1 MKSWQ
6 DECSQTNLYKVELR
20 KTEYFIQIKEIN
32 VCLFEEMLKNR
43 WEKLDSKQSG
53 KA

>member
-20 KTEYFIQIKEIN
+20 KTEYFTQ
-32 VCLFEEMLKNR
+32 
-43 WEKLDSKQSG
+43 KLDSKQSG